1 MPYYCHSFE
10 CIESTLVSYSLYHTL
25 HYTLLYTATMSA
37 FQQALA
43 SAASSSNQQ
52 QGSSSSS
59 LSIRGSATGGPSAR
73 GLTSAL
79 RGIKKDGTP
88 GMEVDG
94 ASNSGRSVRGSASGR
109 RATIG
114 STGYIPN
121 QVSYA
126 IQLHTTSQE
135 ERGWTTGIWNMKH
148 RHVVHFPSHGASA
161 RASSE
166 RQDTCYIAV
175 FASSSYSSSYP
186 SSYPPSIPPFDY
198 SHHCYLLSSQSWT
211 PRWIWTLSCP
221 AYSLHL

>member
-1 MPYYCHSFE
+1 
-10 CIESTLVSYSLYHTL
+10 
-25 HYTLLYTATMSA
+25 MSA

-43 SAASSSNQQ
+43 SASSSTTQQ

-59 LSIRGSATGGPSAR
+59 IAIRGSASGGPSAR

-94 ASNSGRSVRGSASGR
+94 ASNSGRSVRGSGSGR

-126 IQLHTTSQE
+126 IQLHGII
-135 ERGWTTGIWNMKH
+135 RTGI
-148 RHVVHFPSHGASA
+148 RPLEFG
-161 RASSE
+161 
-166 RQDTCYIAV
+166 T
-175 FASSSYSSSYP
+175 
-186 SSYPPSIPPFDY
+186 
-198 SHHCYLLSSQSWT
+198 
-211 PRWIWTLSCP
+211 
-221 AYSLHL
+221 

>member
-1 MPYYCHSFE
+1 MPCYCHSFE
-10 CIESTLVSYSLYHTL
+10 FIPTHCPLYLIHPFVPYSIHF
-25 HYTLLYTATMSA
+25 YTTTMSA

-43 SAASSSNQQ
+43 SAASSSSNQQ

-59 LSIRGSATGGPSAR
+59 LSIRGSAAGGPSAR

-94 ASNSGRSVRGSASGR
+94 ASNSSERSVRGPGSGR

-126 IQLHTTSQE
+126 IQSYTFQHQR
-135 ERGWTTGIWNMKH
+135 ERHWMMRI
-148 RHVVHFPSHGASA
+148 
-161 RASSE
+161 
-166 RQDTCYIAV
+166 
-175 FASSSYSSSYP
+175 
-186 SSYPPSIPPFDY
+186 
-198 SHHCYLLSSQSWT
+198 
-211 PRWIWTLSCP
+211 
-221 AYSLHL
+221 